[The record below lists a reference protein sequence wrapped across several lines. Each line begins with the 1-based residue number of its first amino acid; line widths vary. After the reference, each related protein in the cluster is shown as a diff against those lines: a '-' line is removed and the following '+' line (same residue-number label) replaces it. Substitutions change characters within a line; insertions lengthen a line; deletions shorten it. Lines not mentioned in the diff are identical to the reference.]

1 MNNKRASSFFL
12 GKKVL
17 NNPNFDGEGN
27 VWQIP
32 DLDLWLGR
40 GYHLGNWIK
49 GRTGNKK
56 ETTDKESLLSFVV
69 CLFTYLRDRE
79 LTRLHMHTYT

>member
-1 MNNKRASSFFL
+1 MNNKRASSFLL
-12 GKKVL
+12 GKKAL

-32 DLDLWLGR
+32 DLDLGLGR

-56 ETTDKESLLSFVV
+56 ETTDKESLLFI
-69 CLFTYLRDRE
+69 CLFVYLFER
-79 LTRLHMHTYT
+79 